1 MSQSVYLL
9 TIGLFLGT
17 ILIVFA
23 MKYFATARQ
32 SQSRIA
38 NEDAFRD
45 LAQKAVAAQSQNATA
60 LSAMQAE
67 FSLFNT
73 RLAAVEKILKAV
85 E

>member
-1 MSQSVYLL
+1 MSEFVYLL
-9 TIGLFLGT
+9 TIGLFFGT

-23 MKYFATARQ
+23 MKYFAVARQ

-38 NEDAFRD
+38 NEDAFRE
-45 LAQKAVAAQSQNATA
+45 LAQEGVAAQTQNATA
-60 LSAMQAE
+60 LAALQAE